1 MSEWARMP
9 DVEIHVKSWQGDHEV
24 DPDTFGSL
32 LLNTTL
38 IVDGTTLQPPYAS
51 LRLYDFLV
59 LTVGLKFNPNDR
71 IAYDE
76 AWCQE
81 REAELS
87 AWASQ
92 YGPDQWLEG
101 SSDQEILLPVG
112 SLTARRSALTY
123 E

>member
-9 DVEIHVKSWQGDHEV
+9 HVEVHVKSWRGDHEV
-24 DPDTFGSL
+24 EPGTHGSV

-38 IVDGTTLQPPYAS
+38 VVDGTTLHPPYAS

-59 LTVGLKFNPNDR
+59 LTVGLKYGDDYEWR
-71 IAYDE
+71 DE
-76 AWCQE
+76 SWVQE

-101 SSDQEILLPVG
+101 SSEDEILLPVG
-112 SLTARRSALTY
+112 SLTAQRSALTY